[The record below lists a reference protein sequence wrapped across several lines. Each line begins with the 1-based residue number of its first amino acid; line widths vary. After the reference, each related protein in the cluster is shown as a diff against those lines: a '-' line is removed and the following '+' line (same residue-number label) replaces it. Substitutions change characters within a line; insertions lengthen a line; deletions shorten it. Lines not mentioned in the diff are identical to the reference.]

1 MSKPMICFAAL
12 MALFLLSSYLDTIW
26 GVYP

>member
-12 MALFLLSSYLDTIW
+12 MALYILCGYLDTIW